1 MIINDFVNKIKKNM
15 VIDSFTIMCLLV
27 IIGVGIAS
35 FGLGRISAL
44 HDSQIFD
51 SEVKIVD
58 MKDQESSVAK
68 IGSET
73 FVDSNNPDTT
83 KEKRYVAS
91 KSGKLYY
98 SLGCSGVK
106 RIAEKNMIWF
116 NTKEEAEKSGF
127 EFSSSCK

>member
-1 MIINDFVNKIKKNM
+1 MSINDFVNKIKKNIA
-15 VIDSFTIMCLLV
+15 IDTFTIMCLLV

-35 FGLGRISAL
+35 FFLGRLSIV
-44 HDSQIFD
+44 DNNINTD
-51 SEVKIVD
+51 YGVKIID
-58 MKDQESSVAK
+58 TRDQQASIAK
-68 IGSET
+68 IEADQI
-73 FVDSNNPDTT
+73 VDNDSPEIA

-116 NTKEEAEKSGF
+116 STKEEAEKSGF